1 MDKELTRQTNACKEA
16 QQHNEG
22 LKARMEKLK
31 DLVRAATASEEKK
44 SALLEEVKIAV
55 QKERDSVN
63 AQQQEINKDKH

>member
-22 LKARMEKLK
+22 LKERMEKLK

>member
-1 MDKELTRQTNACKEA
+1 
-16 QQHNEG
+16 
-22 LKARMEKLK
+22 MEKLK

-63 AQQQEINKDKH
+63 LQQQEINKDKS